1 VFDKPASNL
10 GSRRPRHVEHG
21 RRRRI
26 GEASPI
32 EPELFAGASVCGDEL
47 HAPRSPAESERNTAC
62 RRGSRCSG
70 DARDDGEGDARLL
83 QRRGLLRQTPEDCR
97 VAAFEANKRAAW
109 LCEAHEQSV
118 DLVLRDA
125 TCTRALPDAE
135 PACPARDQV
144 EDRIADQRVIENDI
158 RGSECV
164 ERSHR

>member
-1 VFDKPASNL
+1 VSGIPLAAAAADAVVMPGTMEKAMPASSNAAV
-10 GSRRPRHVEHG
+10 SS
-21 RRRRI
+21 
-26 GEASPI
+26 A
-32 EPELFAGASVCGDEL
+32 
-47 HAPRSPAESERNTAC
+47 
-62 RRGSRCSG
+62 
-70 DARDDGEGDARLL
+70 
-83 QRRGLLRQTPEDCR
+83 QTPEDCR